1 MPSPLFRRILVPH
14 DFSDEADQALRL
26 AAQLA
31 AGGGGRLQ
39 VLHVIEPYYGPADL
53 TYAAM
58 IPPPESIVPEQRRD
72 LEQRVRKVLG
82 ANAPRTSVT
91 VLVGHPANE
100 IVRAA
105 ASADTIVMA
114 TMGRTGLGHL
124 LIGSVAEKVVRHS
137 PVPVLTVPARLRT
150 RSTKRARG

>member
-26 AAQLA
+26 AGQLA
-31 AGGGGRLQ
+31 TGADGKVM

-58 IPPPESIVPEQRRD
+58 VPPPESLVPEQRRD

-82 ANAPRTSVT
+82 GKPPRVT
-91 VLVGHPANE
+91 IDVTVGHPANE

-105 ASADTIVMA
+105 EKADTVVMA

-137 PVPVLTVPARLRT
+137 PVPVLTV
-150 RSTKRARG
+150 RARKRKRG

>member
-1 MPSPLFRRILVPH
+1 MLVPH

-26 AAQLA
+26 AGQLA
-31 AGGGGRLQ
+31 ASGGKVT

-53 TYAAM
+53 TYATM
-58 IPPPESIVPEQRRD
+58 IPPPESLVPEQQRD
-72 LEQRVRKVLG
+72 LTQRVRKVLG
-82 ANAPRTSVT
+82 AKGPRVAVQVT
-91 VLVGHPANE
+91 VGQPANE

-105 ASADTIVMA
+105 AKADTVVMA

-137 PVPVLTVPARLRT
+137 PVPVLTV
-150 RSTKRARG
+150 RARPGRRAGKRKRG

>member
-1 MPSPLFRRILVPH
+1 MPNPLFRRILVPH

-26 AAQLA
+26 AGQLA
-31 AGGGGRLQ
+31 AGGGKLH

-58 IPPPESIVPEQRRD
+58 VPPPESMIPDQRRD

-82 ANAPRTSVT
+82 SNVVKATVT
-91 VLVGHPANE
+91 VLVGQPANE

-105 ASADTIVMA
+105 EKADTIVMA

-137 PVPVLTVPARLRT
+137 AVPVLTIRT
-150 RSTKRARG
+150 RPRPSKRPRG

>member
-1 MPSPLFRRILVPH
+1 MPGSLFRRILVPH
-14 DFSDEADQALRL
+14 DFSDEADQALRV

-31 AGGGGRLQ
+31 SGGGGRLD

-58 IPPPESIVPEQRRD
+58 VPPPESLVPEQRRD
-72 LEQRVRKVLG
+72 LEERVAKVLG
-82 ANAPRTSVT
+82 PKGPRVT
-91 VLVGHPANE
+91 VQVTVGHPATE

-105 ASADTIVMA
+105 EKADTIVMA

-137 PVPVLTVPARLRT
+137 PVPVLTV
-150 RSTKRARG
+150 RARSRGRASKRKRG

>member
-1 MPSPLFRRILVPH
+1 MPTPLFRRILVPH

-26 AAQLA
+26 AGQLA
-31 AGGGGRLQ
+31 AGGGGKIA

-58 IPPPESIVPEQRRD
+58 VPPPESLVPEQRRD

-82 ANAPRTSVT
+82 AKAPRFTVEVT
-91 VLVGHPANE
+91 VGHPANE
-100 IVRAA
+100 IVRA
-105 ASADTIVMA
+105 SEKADTVVMA

-124 LIGSVAEKVVRHS
+124 LIGSVAEKVVRHAT
-137 PVPVLTVPARLRT
+137 VPVLTIRARPRG
-150 RSTKRARG
+150 RATKRARG